1 MDKLHLAYNRIYYS
15 IYYVVSALALKND
28 FSSSKHSNLLGWF
41 NKNYIITG
49 KVSKE
54 LGKIYNKAF
63 ETRQESDYEDMVTF
77 EIEDAKR
84 DYGNMLTFVKEIK
97 KLLLT
102 RM

>member
-1 MDKLHLAYNRIYYS
+1 
-15 IYYVVSALALKND
+15 
-28 FSSSKHSNLLGWF
+28 
-41 NKNYIITG
+41 
-49 KVSKE
+49 
-54 LGKIYNKAF
+54 
-63 ETRQESDYEDMVTF
+63 MVTF